1 MGRAKPHELAARIG
15 HFEQGTERGLRRLK
29 LELGL
34 RRAATFSWQR
44 AAAETTRI
52 YRDLLGKPS

>member
-1 MGRAKPHELAARIG
+1 MDRGALDDERQRA
-15 HFEQGTERGLRRLK
+15 QLR
-29 LELGL
+29 ELGL